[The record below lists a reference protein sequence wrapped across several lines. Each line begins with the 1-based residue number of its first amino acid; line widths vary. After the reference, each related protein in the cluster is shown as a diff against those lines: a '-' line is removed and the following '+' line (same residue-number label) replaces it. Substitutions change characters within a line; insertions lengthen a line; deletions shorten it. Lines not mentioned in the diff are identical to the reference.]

1 MELDVLIFGGGGA
14 GLWLLDEL
22 HRRGFGAL
30 LMERTALGT
39 GQTIACQGILHG
51 GLKYSLAGA
60 LTDSAKAIR
69 NLPALWRQCLQG
81 HRPPDL
87 TRTTVL
93 SPCCYLWRTQSV
105 KSKLGIVGARIGLQC
120 GAHRVSAES
129 RPAVLAAC
137 PGDVF
142 RVDEQV
148 IDVASFLRDLA
159 DQHRDRLFRI
169 SPDHEVTFVRSSWGR
184 VDRVRVTAPDPSS
197 VWELSPRTIVFAAGA
212 GNAELRERAGLS
224 ADAMQRRPLHMV
236 LVRGELPDLFGHC
249 VDGAKTRVTITTAR
263 DGAGRVVWQVG
274 GQLSETGVR
283 MESSALLEFARKEL
297 QAVLPGVS
305 FAGAEWST
313 YRIDRAEVKTDRGLR
328 PAGAVLQQERS
339 VITAWPTKFVLV
351 PELARM
357 IADRLPDPSSSGG
370 QPPKI
375 PDDWPRPD
383 IALTPWEAP
392 RQWRK

>member
-51 GLKYSLAGA
+51 GLKYSLGGA

-69 NLPALWRQCLQG
+69 DMPALWRQCLQG
-81 HRPPDL
+81 RRPPDL
-87 TRTTVL
+87 TRTAVL

-120 GAHRVSAES
+120 GAHRVSAGT
-129 RPAVLAAC
+129 RPGVLAAC

-148 IDVASFLRDLA
+148 IDAASFLRDLA
-159 DQHRDRLFRI
+159 GQHRDRLLKI
-169 SPDHEVTFVRSSWGR
+169 SPDHEVTFVRSAWGR
-184 VDRVRVTAPDPSS
+184 VDRVRVTVPDSSS
-197 VWELSPRTIVFAAGA
+197 VWELSPRNIVFTAGA
-212 GNAELRERAGLS
+212 GNAQLRERAGLS

-249 VDGAKTRVTITTAR
+249 VDGAKTRVTISTAR

-274 GQLSETGVR
+274 GQLSETGVG
-283 MESSALLEFARKEL
+283 MEASALLEFAKQEL
-297 QAVLPGVS
+297 RAVLPGVS

-313 YRIDRAEVKTDRGLR
+313 YRIDRAEMKTDRGLR
-328 PAGAVLQQERS
+328 PAGAVLRQERS

-351 PELARM
+351 PELSRM
-357 IADRLPDPSSSGG
+357 IADRLREPRSGSR
-370 QPPKI
+370 QPPTI

-383 IALTPWEAP
+383 VALPPWEVP
-392 RQWRK
+392 RVWRE